1 MIGYVTLGTND
12 LERAAAFYDEVLALL
27 GGKQIWKN
35 DRGIGWGAKG
45 PMLAVMKP
53 FDQQTAT
60 PGNGTMVALAADSRE
75 TVDAVHR
82 LAIEQGGRDEG
93 APGMRTKTFY
103 GAYFR
108 DLDGNKLAVYKMG

>member
-12 LERAAAFYDEVLALL
+12 LQRAAAFYDAILAHF
-27 GGKQIWKN
+27 GAKRVWSN

-53 FDQQTAT
+53 YDGQAAT
-60 PGNGTMVALAADSRE
+60 HGNGTMIALSVDSKEKVDAIYKQALA
-75 TVDAVHR
+75 
-82 LAIEQGGRDEG
+82 LGGTDEG
-93 APGMRTKTFY
+93 PAGARSPTFY

-108 DLDGNKLAVYKMG
+108 DLDGNKLAVYSMG